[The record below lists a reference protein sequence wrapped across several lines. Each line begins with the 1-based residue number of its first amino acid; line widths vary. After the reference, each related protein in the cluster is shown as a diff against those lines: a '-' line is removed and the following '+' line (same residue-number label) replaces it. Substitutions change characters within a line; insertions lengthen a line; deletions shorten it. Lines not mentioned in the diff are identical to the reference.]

1 MSAAATRP
9 RTVAGVARGVVA
21 AVARTAVAGVSWAS
35 TGPVLPAL
43 ASATMALLATA
54 LLTAPVD
61 AQSPATLGA
70 RCVDAGGDVDP
81 CLAGATAAYSFS
93 GHASL
98 QSGLGA
104 PVPGSASALGTRVGG
119 GPRLAFF
126 GQLSASSWDLPDL
139 AQPLTERSSWVPSF
153 RVGAA
158 AGLFDGFRI
167 MPTVGGFLAT
177 DLFADASLH
186 LPSGSE
192 GFGGNVSSLSAG
204 ARVGIFREGFT
215 VPGVSVSVAR
225 RIFGESSYG
234 DLLTGDLV
242 GVAVDPAVTS
252 IRAMVSKDLFAV
264 ELLAGFGWDDF
275 SGDTTLEVT
284 DGVGG
289 VVTVTGPVEGSR
301 ELFFASASMT
311 FSLVF
316 SLTVEGGWAGG
327 LSPVPAYV
335 ADHDPSGGTGF
346 ASLSARLVL

>member
-1 MSAAATRP
+1 MSAAPTQTTRS
-9 RTVAGVARGVVA
+9 RTVAGVARA
-21 AVARTAVAGVSWAS
+21 AVAAAARATAGAVPATLTSSLA
-35 TGPVLPAL
+35 VLL
-43 ASATMALLATA
+43 VTA
-54 LLTAPVD
+54 LLTTPVA

-98 QSGLGA
+98 QSGLGS
-104 PVPGSASALGTRVGG
+104 PIPGSASALGTRVGG

-139 AQPLTERSSWVPSF
+139 ARPLAERSSWVPSF

-177 DLFADASLH
+177 DVFADASLH
-186 LPSGSE
+186 LPSGSA
-192 GFGGNVSSLSAG
+192 GLDGNVSSLSAG
-204 ARVGIFREGFT
+204 ARIGVFREGFT

-234 DLLTGDLV
+234 DLLTGDLA

-264 ELLAGFGWDDF
+264 ELLAGVGWDDF

-284 DGVGG
+284 DGSGG
-289 VVTVTGPVEGSR
+289 LTTVTGPVEGSR
-301 ELFFASASMT
+301 EIFFASASMT